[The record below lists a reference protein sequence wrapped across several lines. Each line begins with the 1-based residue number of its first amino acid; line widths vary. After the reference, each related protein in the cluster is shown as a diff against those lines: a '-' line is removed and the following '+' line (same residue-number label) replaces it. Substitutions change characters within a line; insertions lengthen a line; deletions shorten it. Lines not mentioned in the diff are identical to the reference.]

1 MKFLTPSKLL
11 LLVLIL
17 LAVGFGVY
25 KARQPSAASTSGIGV
40 VERMDLEQ
48 RVTISG
54 TIAPKRRSDVR
65 PPYNGY
71 IQKLYVKVG
80 QKVREGEPLVT
91 FVQTLAGS
99 ETTYPVRAAYSGTVT
114 QVLKTEGEYVSEQ
127 GEQTIIVRVEDLSSL
142 NVQASVPEL
151 DIAKIKR
158 GQAAMVRVAALAG
171 ETFEGEIS
179 EISLGAKDKER
190 FASAST
196 EFQIRVQL
204 KTNDPRLY
212 PGMSALMDVIT
223 DSRENVLAL
232 THEFIHEDAGKYF
245 VVLEDGSKK
254 GITLGLQTEEAAE
267 VKTGLVEGERV
278 RVIDYLNLPKIEE

>member
-1 MKFLTPSKLL
+1 MKSLTLNKI
-11 LLVLIL
+11 LLVLVAFAAIGYIVYRIMSPAA
-17 LAVGFGVY
+17 AV
-25 KARQPSAASTSGIGV
+25 SSGIGV

-54 TIAPKRRSDVR
+54 TISPKRRSDVR

-80 QKVREGEPLVT
+80 QKVKEGEPLVT
-91 FVQTLAGS
+91 FSQTLVGS
-99 ETTYPVRAAYSGTVT
+99 ETSYPVRSAFAGTVT

-127 GEQTIIVRVEDLSSL
+127 GEQTMIVRVEDLSSL
-142 NVQASVPEL
+142 NVQAAVPEL

-158 GQAAMVRVAALAG
+158 GQEAMVRVSALSG

-179 EISLGAKDKER
+179 EISLGARDKER

-204 KTNDPRLY
+204 KSNDPRLY

-223 DSRENVLAL
+223 DRRENTLAL
-232 THEFIHEDAGKYF
+232 SHEYLHEDSGKYF
-245 VVLEDGSKK
+245 VVLEDGKK
-254 GITLGLQTEEAAE
+254 APITLGLQTEEAAE
-267 VKTGLVEGERV
+267 VKSGLVEGQRV